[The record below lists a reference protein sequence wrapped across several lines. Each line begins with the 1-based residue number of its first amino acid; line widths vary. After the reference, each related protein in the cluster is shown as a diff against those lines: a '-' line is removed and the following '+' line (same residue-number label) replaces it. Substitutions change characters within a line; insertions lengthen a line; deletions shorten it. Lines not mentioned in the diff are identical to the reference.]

1 MKNEITAKR
10 LKVAMENANI
20 KAQEL
25 AERSGLNKASIS
37 QYVNGTH
44 APSNISAGKMAGVLG
59 VNPVWLMG
67 FDVPI
72 REESSGSY
80 YFDDATARVAQEL
93 FENKDMRIL
102 FDAAR
107 GAKAEDLQ
115 MAADILMRL
124 KEGANE

>member
-1 MKNEITAKR
+1 MYNIYEQLRNDRKLKDADVVRATGIGQGVFSDWKKGRYTPKTDKLQKIADFFGVSLENLTTGKDSAK
-10 LKVAMENANI
+10 E
-20 KAQEL
+20 
-25 AERSGLNKASIS
+25 SID
-37 QYVNGTH
+37 GT
-44 APSNISAGKMAGVLG
+44 K
-59 VNPVWLMG
+59 
-67 FDVPI
+67 
-72 REESSGSY
+72 Y
-80 YFDDATARVAQEL
+80 YFDDDTARKAQEL